1 MDREITSRDGATPQ
15 YERPRVTD
23 LGDLAE
29 LTQTTTSSGLTDVPK
44 GFPGGP
50 NSPIFSPA

>member
-1 MDREITSRDGATPQ
+1 MDREITSKDVASLQ

-29 LTQTTTSSGLTDVPK
+29 LTQTSTSAGLTDVPEK
-44 GFPGGP
+44 TPGYPGA
-50 NSPIFSPA
+50 PIFSPA